1 MVLVKTR
8 HEKHL
13 AANRQLTTLQV
24 LYAPSRLSTSRVCD
38 RLLSLLLPEFAVAR
52 FEVRQQRTRIRRASL
67 RAPEVRSQGTL
78 CRCKRFTKTTR
89 WCFQRR
95 AKPSLT
101 LSSTWFPRQRYDAH
115 GPKRVGRE
123 IDWIIRDLQTVWT
136 SVSGSRPVR
145 VRLRPLFTSPLVSRP
160 HYD

>member
-1 MVLVKTR
+1 MDVVLVKAR

-13 AANRQLTTLQV
+13 AANKQLTTVQV
-24 LYAPSRLSTSRVCD
+24 LYAPSRLSTSRLRD
-38 RLLSLLLPEFAVAR
+38 RLLSLLLPEVAVAC
-52 FEVRQQRTRIRRASL
+52 FEVRQQRTRMRRASL

-95 AKPSLT
+95 AKQSLT
-101 LSSTWFPRQRYDAH
+101 LSSTWFPRQRYNAH
-115 GPKRVGRE
+115 GPNRVGRE
-123 IDWIIRDLQTVWT
+123 IDRIIRDLQIMWT

-145 VRLRPLFTSPLVSRP
+145 V
-160 HYD
+160 